1 MQVDHAGV
9 KSQRTHFVDYFH
21 CQRELARSTVLNRA
35 IMPPHPQVAPCGV
48 GFHCI
53 IHHQVSTHKFAN
65 YRFPV
70 RDGIMQTTA
79 RTANTNSACGRTS
92 AHRGSRATICMY
104 LRMLVLLCTNIG
116 SQRCVSAIAHLHL
129 VSAERRRYRLWRAG
143 QNLIGR
149 HHSESRSHDNSS
161 LADCIPSYR
170 HTVGAVPG
178 ARTRERTSW
187 EFAGGDYRTDNIV
200 TP

>member
-1 MQVDHAGV
+1 M

-48 GFHCI
+48 GFHYI
-53 IHHQVSTHKFAN
+53 IHH
-65 YRFPV
+65 
-70 RDGIMQTTA
+70 QTTA